1 MGDFNGMGAG
11 GCFGGNIVR
20 EDGKFF
26 GRLTVDPDTPIWMVT
41 HFEHN
46 KTIAAIFRNYNFCG
60 ISLAVDFFVADGG

>member
-20 EDGKFF
+20 EDGIFLH
-26 GRLTVDPDTPIWMVT
+26 RLAVNFDTPIWMVT

-46 KTIAAIFRNYNFCG
+46 KTIAAIFRNRNLGG